1 MRDIHIMDVLKA
13 DNTLNQIAMKPLE
26 IKALTYDDELWVN
39 VSNYAK
45 HCSWKAGASLSKLMS
60 NNILAKW
67 ERVFVALIENEIAGF
82 CTLLNAD
89 CIPNVEYTPFIGFIF
104 VGESYRGNRIS
115 EKLCLTAIKYAKS
128 IGFDRVYLVSD
139 HINLYDKYGFIKI
152 DEKEAPCGAMQ
163 TIFYIGTS

>member
-1 MRDIHIMDVLKA
+1 MDVLKA

-104 VGESYRGNRIS
+104 VGESYRGNKIS
-115 EKLCLTAIKYAKS
+115 EKLCLFASDYAKS
-128 IGFDRVYLVSD
+128 LNFEKVYLVSD
-139 HINLYDKYGFIKI
+139 HVNLYEKYGFIEI
-152 DEKEAPCGAMQ
+152 DKKEASWGAMQ
-163 TIFYIGTS
+163 TIFMRNT